1 MNSQFAVHGET
12 NSERRAESRQHSPG
26 RLSARIVQSDDP
38 ALDGV
43 TFEADLLEIS
53 PSGLRLTADAML
65 PPCQL
70 HLWVRLNAFPERL
83 FLTAELVWSSIE
95 ASGEHQL
102 GVELMDNP
110 LTDVEEWRTLHSH
123 VLRH

>member
-1 MNSQFAVHGET
+1 MNTLAENRDV
-12 NSERRAESRQHSPG
+12 ERRGESRQLSPG
-26 RLSARIVQSDDP
+26 RVEARIVQSDDP

-43 TFEADLLEIS
+43 TFEADLLEIAR
-53 PSGLRLTADAML
+53 SGLRLTAEAML

-95 ASGEHQL
+95 ATGEHHA
-102 GVELMDNP
+102 GVEIMDNP
-110 LTDVEEWRTLHSH
+110 LTDIEEWRALHNQ
-123 VLRH
+123 VLPH